1 MFHFDLHRVKSVHQ
15 TKQGIWKFIFFGFCV
30 LNNIALF

>member
-1 MFHFDLHRVKSVHQ
+1 MFHCDLHRVKSVQ
-15 TKQGIWKFIFFGFCV
+15 TKQSTRKFTFYVMDFA